1 MSVFTLPAYTLVTY
15 DDDEIVAAALAA
27 GFPENLL
34 DTMRCIAYAESSGT
48 NAIQKGQPYATTGW
62 GTWQITPG
70 DSVPSVGI
78 DTHLL
83 DINVNARA
91 AEVKWKA
98 QGLHAWTT
106 YTNGLYRQWE
116 NYHRSQGTSSG
127 TTKAHPITPGKMLQ
141 VGNTGPLVSELQRVL
156 NAWYPWMVIAVDG
169 IYGPQ
174 TAESVAEFQKRAGF
188 PVTGIADSRSLTRL
202 GIV

>member
-15 DDDEIVAAALAA
+15 DDDQIINAARAA
-27 GFPENLL
+27 GFPDNLL

-70 DSVPSVGI
+70 DSVTSVGL
-78 DTHLL
+78 DLELL
-83 DINVNARA
+83 DININARA
-91 AEVKWKA
+91 AHVKWKS

-106 YTNGLYRQWE
+106 YTNGLYKQWE
-116 NYHRSQGTSSG
+116 NYHRAAGSASG
-127 TTKAHPITPGKMLQ
+127 ATVAHPITPGKMLQ

-174 TAESVAEFQKRAGF
+174 SAEAVAEFQKRAGF

-202 GIV
+202 GIS